1 MPPLSYTVKAVD
13 LLNEVGSLRLKFVL
27 ITVASAGKFR
37 PKDTLEVCL
46 ASPEVFCGMV
56 NTTRSFTLAL
66 PVESTVAAMSR
77 WPAEL
82 TTLNC
87 SLSENEPLRV

>member
-1 MPPLSYTVKAVD
+1 MKAVD
-13 LLNEVGSLRLKFVL
+13 LLKEAGLPRLKVSV

-37 PKDTLEVCL
+37 PRDTLEVCL

-56 NTTRSFTLAL
+56 KTTRSFTLAL

>member
-1 MPPLSYTVKAVD
+1 MSYTVKAVD
-13 LLNEVGSLRLKFVL
+13 LLKVVGSVRLNGAVMML
-27 ITVASAGKFR
+27 ASAGKFR
-37 PKDTLEVCL
+37 PRDTSEVCL

-56 NTTRSFTLAL
+56 STTRSFTLAL
-66 PVESTVAAMSR
+66 PVESTVAAINR

-87 SLSENEPLRV
+87 SFRENDPLRV